1 MGRPVNKNFIGDG
14 AGKIQVTAVK
24 FAAGGEILTESHI
37 TKQRSANNC
46 HNFMSCY
53 FNVPKS
59 PCEFDEK
66 CDFH

>member
-37 TKQRSANNC
+37 TKQRSANKFIVTDGAKTETCTLVN
-46 HNFMSCY
+46 
-53 FNVPKS
+53 K
-59 PCEFDEK
+59 
-66 CDFH
+66 